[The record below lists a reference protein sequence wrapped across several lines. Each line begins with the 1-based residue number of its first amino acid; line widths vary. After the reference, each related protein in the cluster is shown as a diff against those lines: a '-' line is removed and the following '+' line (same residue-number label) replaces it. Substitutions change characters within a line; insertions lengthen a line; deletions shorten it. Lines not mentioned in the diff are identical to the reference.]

1 VAASYIRT
9 AQKKELMI
17 VEVYR
22 NDSATPVSEI
32 TNAQVAEIVKRG
44 RLAAVETGARGKF
57 CFNHLKAGNYMLRAN
72 VSGEGIHRSQFRM
85 TNIFVTLAPT
95 TKSAQRE
102 LKVELGMAI

>member
-1 VAASYIRT
+1 
-9 AQKKELMI
+9 
-17 VEVYR
+17 
-22 NDSATPVSEI
+22 
-32 TNAQVAEIVKRG
+32 
-44 RLAAVETGARGKF
+44 
-57 CFNHLKAGNYMLRAN
+57 LKAGNYMLRAN